1 MPLGSLDR
9 VAVRLLKLAHKSEAI
24 MIIIGLVGGIASGK
38 SAVAAELAEQG
49 AAVLDADKAAHELLD
64 LPTIKQTLTS
74 RWGPE
79 VLLASGKIDRRAVA
93 SHVFSGTAEGAE
105 NLKFLEQTLH
115 PAIRQRFETN
125 LAQLAEEGKVAAVID
140 APLLLEA
147 GWGSLCDAVVF
158 VDSSRDLRLR
168 RAIRRNWTEEQFAHR
183 EVAQMPIDEKRR
195 LATHT
200 IANDGSPQDLKKA
213 TQEVWEAISSD
224 HSP

>member
-1 MPLGSLDR
+1 
-9 VAVRLLKLAHKSEAI
+9 

-49 AAVLDADKAAHELLD
+49 AVVLDADKAAHEFLN
-64 LPTIKQTLTS
+64 LPAIKQTLTS
-74 RWGPE
+74 RWGAE
-79 VLLASGKIDRRAVA
+79 VLLASGEIDRRAVA
-93 SHVFSGTAEGAE
+93 SHVFSGTAEAAE

-125 LAQLAEEGKVAAVID
+125 LAQLAEEGKMAAVID

-147 GWGSLCDAVVF
+147 GWGSLCDVVVF

-168 RAIRRNWTEEQFAHR
+168 RAIQRNWTEEQFTHR
-183 EVAQMPIDEKRR
+183 EAAQMPIDEKRR

-200 IANDGSPQDLKKA
+200 IANDGSLQDLKKA

-224 HSP
+224 HSPS